1 MPQYAQAMKPKRSA
15 RSKVVITVSVLV
27 LLFVCAAAGPKIV
40 EKITETEQA
49 KYPHVFWVDNQKGG
63 FKPTKQPPACPD
75 PILQMSPVDVNQ
87 ATEIGYPGQYR
98 GTDYKAH
105 GFFSFYRSNSNE
117 VTVKLPFDA
126 SLVGITKYIDGQ
138 SDPQYIMTFQHEC
151 GYQVLF
157 DHLHTLGPDFA
168 QIDSTLKVQN
178 DTQSKPPE
186 LPYGYF
192 KAGTIVAT
200 GAGIKKNMKG
210 GGLDF
215 GLYDLRQK
223 NQMSSNPR
231 YAELHKDKAGHVFY
245 GMCWIDYLPKAD
257 RDRVMQILPL
267 ATDDRGASD
276 YCSFDVGGST
286 LDYNN
291 GLPITEDRPNQARE

>member
-1 MPQYAQAMKPKRSA
+1 MKHKHNVKR
-15 RSKVVITVSVLV
+15 RVIIVITVLAC
-27 LLFVCAAAGPKIV
+27 LLAAAAIGPKV
-40 EKITETEQA
+40 LQKFTEAKQA
-49 KYPHVFWVDNQKGG
+49 KYPYVFWIDNMAGG
-63 FKPTKQPPACPD
+63 YKPTKQPPACPD
-75 PILQMSPVDVNQ
+75 PILQMSPVDVYQ

-105 GFFSFYRSNSNE
+105 GGLSFYRSNSND
-117 VTVKLPFDA
+117 VIVKLPFDA
-126 SLVGITKYIDGQ
+126 SLTGITKYVQDD

-168 QIDSTLKVQN
+168 AINAKLP
-178 DTQSKPPE
+178 TQTNTQGKPPE

-192 KAGTIVAT
+192 KAGTVIAT
-200 GAGIKKNMKG
+200 GAGIKKNVKG

-215 GLYDLRQK
+215 GLYDLRKK
-223 NQMSSNPR
+223 NEMSKNPR
-231 YAELHKDKAGHVFY
+231 YVDLHKEQGGHVFY
-245 GMCWIDYLPKAD
+245 GLCWIDYLPKND
-257 RDRVMQILPL
+257 RERVMQILPL

-276 YCSFDVGGST
+276 YCSFDAGGNT

-291 GLPITEDRPNQARE
+291 GLPITEVRHNQARE